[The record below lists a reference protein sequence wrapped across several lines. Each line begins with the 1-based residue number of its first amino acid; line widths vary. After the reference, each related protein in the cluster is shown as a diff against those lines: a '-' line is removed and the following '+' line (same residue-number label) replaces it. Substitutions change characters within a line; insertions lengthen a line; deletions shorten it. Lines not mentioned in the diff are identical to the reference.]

1 MDTKINTKKNRKCI
15 SMKFIVCLA
24 YIISV
29 ISNIILAMILYLT
42 NHMFKWGGYAIHGVL
57 LFSCIASLKYVIY
70 MSGKSIRFY
79 CSSTKLFTY
88 SVISSSFFYIS
99 ITIYMYIYKID
110 REIIHFYCFCVII
123 WTSFHYILI
132 SIINS
137 YIQALIDRPELSS
150 GKSAPEVDKD
160 LQEMMLND
168 IKK

>member
-1 MDTKINTKKNRKCI
+1 MEKKTTNRKNRKCI
-15 SMKFIVCLA
+15 SMKFIVCLS
-24 YIISV
+24 YMISI
-29 ISNIILAMILYLT
+29 ISNIILTVILYLT
-42 NHMFKWGGYAIHGVL
+42 NHMFKWGGYAIHAVL
-57 LFSCIASLKYVIY
+57 LFSNIASLKYVIY
-70 MSGKSIRFY
+70 MTGKSIRFY

-99 ITIYMYIYKID
+99 ITIYMYIYRID
-110 REIIHFYCFCVII
+110 KEIIHFYFFCIVI
-123 WTSFHYILI
+123 WSSFHYILI

-137 YIQALIDRPELSS
+137 YIQALIDRPDLSS